1 MLMMRGVGG
10 VRAEVDGVVG
20 LVARIVWPPAS
31 VLVFCRVCP
40 AFLPIAVRCISAR
53 HGRNVG

>member
-1 MLMMRGVGG
+1 MLMMRGVGR

-31 VLVFCRVCP
+31 VLVFLSS
-40 AFLPIAVRCISAR
+40 LPRIFAHRWSV
-53 HGRNVG
+53 H